1 MQFVI
6 HLDHLTAAFY
16 QDVADVLGK
25 PVEFILEDTLE
36 HEAERVVR
44 HVVEEGQSG
53 NNRPGLSP
61 SMETKSE
68 R

>member
-6 HLDHLTAAFY
+6 HLDYLTAAFY

-36 HEAERVVR
+36 HEAGRIIRHMTEERQ
-44 HVVEEGQSG
+44 G
-53 NNRPGLSP
+53 PGLEGRGP
-61 SMETKSE
+61 F
-68 R
+68 

>member
-16 QDVADVLGK
+16 QDVADVLGQ

-36 HEAERVVR
+36 HEAEQVVR
-44 HVVEEGQSG
+44 HVVEEGGTQ
-53 NNRPGLSP
+53 P
-61 SMETKSE
+61 
-68 R
+68 

>member
-16 QDVADVLGK
+16 QDVANVLGK

-44 HVVEEGQSG
+44 HVVEEGGKQ
-53 NNRPGLSP
+53 P
-61 SMETKSE
+61 
-68 R
+68 

>member
-6 HLDHLTAAFY
+6 HLDNLTAAFY

-36 HEAERVVR
+36 HEAEQVVR
-44 HVVEEGQSG
+44 HVVEK
-53 NNRPGLSP
+53 RPDRLFPVRPFSA
-61 SMETKSE
+61 
-68 R
+68 